1 MGKIAHARMSQM
13 TRKPALVDLKMQGVQ
28 ELIRLTN
35 QQFRFWGDALAAGTS
50 EEIRPGDLMDYWFI
64 LSALAQY
71 PPEFR
76 LNKKEAF
83 SSIPNLKPETV
94 RRYVADAGR
103 LGFVETVKSKGK
115 VYLQL
120 TPAGQNAIANTLT
133 EWIAGFSDI
142 HRRFFGDR

>member
-1 MGKIAHARMSQM
+1 MGEIAHARMSQM

-115 VYLQL
+115 VYLQDRVPDRGVAGGG
-120 TPAGQNAIANTLT
+120 TPRSPARAGQVS
-133 EWIAGFSDI
+133 WRSPG
-142 HRRFFGDR
+142 G